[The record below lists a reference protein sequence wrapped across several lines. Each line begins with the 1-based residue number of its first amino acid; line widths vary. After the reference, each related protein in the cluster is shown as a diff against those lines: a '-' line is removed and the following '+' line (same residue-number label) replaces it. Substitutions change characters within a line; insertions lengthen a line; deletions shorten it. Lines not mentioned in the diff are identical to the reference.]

1 MSKNT
6 ISSTFNDDDD
16 DFATGDDIFPDSL
29 FEGSETSPLPPPS
42 RRTEQEIQRD
52 LAKSYRNQRDEL
64 ARRKIPADYITP
76 NDRTRGSVNWKA
88 FDAVQAWDGERS
100 IVCKGLSQK
109 GKSRAVYQLLR
120 NQYVDHGRSFTALD
134 ERKIL
139 IRISD
144 AFSEKGLAELDRQW
158 MTADILFFDDID
170 KVNFSDGVTG
180 RNAMSLVF
188 GVIKARM
195 AERKVTILGYN
206 TSVQAIFKPAG
217 EHVAASL
224 IERMKQ
230 SDRWQIVNFD
240 Q

>member
-6 ISSTFNDDDD
+6 ISNQWDDEEDE
-16 DFATGDDIFPDSL
+16 FATGDEIFSDSL
-29 FEGSETSPLPPPS
+29 FEGADISALPTP
-42 RRTEQEIQRD
+42 RRKTEEEVQRD
-52 LAKSYRNQRDEL
+52 LSDRYRVQRQYL
-64 ARRKIPADYITP
+64 AEKKIPSDYITE
-76 NDRTRGSVNWKA
+76 NDRTRATVNWKA
-88 FDAVQAWDGERS
+88 FDAVQEWDGERS
-100 IVCKGLSQK
+100 IICKGLSQK

-120 NQYVDHGRSFTALD
+120 DQYVDKGRNFVALD

-139 IRISD
+139 IKISD

-158 MTADILFFDDID
+158 MAADILFFDDID
-170 KVNFSDGVTG
+170 KANFSDGVTG

-206 TSVQAIFKPAG
+206 TSVGAIFKPAG
-217 EHVAASL
+217 DHVSASL

-230 SDRWQIVNFD
+230 EDRWQIVNFD